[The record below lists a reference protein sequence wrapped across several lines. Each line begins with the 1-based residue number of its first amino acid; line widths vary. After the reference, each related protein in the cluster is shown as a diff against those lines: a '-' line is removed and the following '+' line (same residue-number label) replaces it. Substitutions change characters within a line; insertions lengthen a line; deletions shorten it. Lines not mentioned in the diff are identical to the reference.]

1 MLHLQSLK
9 QQYNSNLS
17 ELPVLHV
24 RQNNNQFPQEQKGYK
39 RKKKKTLNHRYDLQR
54 QYYLLPFLGIKV

>member
-17 ELPVLHV
+17 ELPVLHIK
-24 RQNNNQFPQEQKGYK
+24 QNNNLFPQEQKGN
-39 RKKKKTLNHRYDLQR
+39 KKKKFNHRYYLQC
-54 QYYLLPFLGIKV
+54 QYYLLAFLGIKV